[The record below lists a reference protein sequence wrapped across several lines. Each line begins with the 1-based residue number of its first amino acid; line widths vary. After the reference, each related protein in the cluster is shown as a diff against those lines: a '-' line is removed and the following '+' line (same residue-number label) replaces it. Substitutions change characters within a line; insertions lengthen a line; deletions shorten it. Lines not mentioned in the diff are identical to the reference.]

1 MEPICLAVEAKA
13 PARIKIN
20 TIVIMSSLA
29 APLAKIAKRDSV
41 FFSLTMKMEYKQAIR
56 KDTMMEAA

>member
-1 MEPICLAVEAKA
+1 M
-13 PARIKIN
+13 
-20 TIVIMSSLA
+20 MSSLA
-29 APLAKIAKRDSV
+29 APLAKTAKRDSV